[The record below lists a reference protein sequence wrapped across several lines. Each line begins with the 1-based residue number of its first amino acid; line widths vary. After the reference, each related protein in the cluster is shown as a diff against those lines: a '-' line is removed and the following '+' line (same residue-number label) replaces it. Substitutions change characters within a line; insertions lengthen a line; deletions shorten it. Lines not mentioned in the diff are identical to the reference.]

1 MPSNLQF
8 HKQETPDSCVPA
20 CIRMVLLTMGTDISE
35 AELRERCD
43 CTIFGT
49 TALLAVDA
57 LRALG
62 FTHSRKVVSSIQE
75 ITEELALGHLPIVFL
90 NLLPIDGIKVAHAV
104 VLTAI
109 EGNVVYVYDPRRGER
124 IIARSAFEAGWA
136 MMRGLVILIAA

>member
-1 MPSNLQF
+1 
-8 HKQETPDSCVPA
+8 
-20 CIRMVLLTMGTDISE
+20 MVLLTMGTDISE

-49 TALLAVDA
+49 TALMAVDA

-62 FTHSRKVVSSIQE
+62 FTRSRKVVSSGQAIADD
-75 ITEELALGHLPIVFL
+75 LNLGRLPIVFL

-109 EGNVVYVYDPRRGER
+109 EEHYIYVCDPRLGER
-124 IIARSAFEAGWA
+124 VIARSTFEAGWA
-136 MMRGLVILIAA
+136 MMRGLAILIEP